1 MKKLLKI
8 LTTIAAVLA
17 AALLMATCKQFI
29 DDPEEF
35 LSYWSSEVVP
45 INFSINESSQ
55 KSNDGAL
62 CIPSAND
69 VTLTIK
75 LRNPKNF
82 TLVTPTSSADAGKI
96 INFPGLST
104 QPEHGTDYT
113 LTKTAPDT
121 LQLTYKE
128 SFLKAHE
135 WSNGGIGPEITLIST
150 DGRKFSKKFSLN
162 IEANTPPPK
171 IGDITIAKTNEVDPH
186 YVLCFTVDAL
196 VMNTTIPGGKLH
208 KDLGLVIAKEGG
220 EPTTIPLPIGSPGFA
235 VVPADGLL
243 PSALQIIDPVPSGI
257 WKVCFKTGTKLT
269 ESTLP
274 QKYTV
279 RLIDRKGLSSAPKEA
294 ETLGYIASGGSSTDA
309 WKNLKQAVESAT
321 SDGGVITVTGN
332 VTATKHLGNNG
343 AISVTTSLTIKGA
356 GLTPVLNA
364 NKNADGKPAHRI
376 FTVENGG
383 ELMLENIT
391 LTAGMATGASTAPLE
406 EKCGGGIF
414 VKEGGK
420 AKLKNCTIKNCK
432 ADKFGGGI
440 CSEGELTLYGG
451 TIGGSL
457 PNANKAMLGGG
468 ICIQKNGSLTLK
480 TTTIS
485 RNEADYGGAI
495 CVRES
500 GSVSMESGSLM
511 TNTASISGG
520 GVDVDDSASFTMTG
534 GEIKTNEANS
544 GGGGVYA
551 HSGTFTLSDIASIES
566 NTAKGRNGGGIYV
579 DSTGTLVIK
588 GGSIKLNMATKTT
601 GGVGNGG
608 GVYVYGYGSF
618 KGKLNMIGGS
628 IEGNGAGKEGSNY
641 YGSGGGVYID
651 GGTFTMTGGE
661 IKTNNAKNG
670 GGVALDEGGTLELSG
685 SGKII
690 NNTAAGGGGGIAV
703 LHGTFTMSKG
713 KVIGNTAA
721 QEGGGVYV
729 DANSTFK
736 MHGGTIENNT
746 STLGKGVY
754 VAGGD
759 GTPTMLDANFI
770 MGGEACVGNWVAGT
784 LQDGND
790 VYLGE
795 NLHGGELVSIEIDK
809 DNPITK
815 SKVACITP
823 KSYSPD
829 ETVLMMS
836 DGSTDVGDYNDKFTV
851 TLDGFTQWYVDSNGK
866 LKN

>member
-162 IEANTPPPK
+162 IEANTPPPE
-171 IGDITIAKTNEVDPH
+171 ISDITIAQTNNDRY
-186 YVLCFTVDAL
+186 YVLCFKVDDSA
-196 VMNTTIPGGKLH
+196 MNKSIPGGKLH
-208 KDLGLVIAKEGG
+208 KDLVLVIAKEGG
-220 EPTTIPLPIGSPGFA
+220 ETTTIPLPIGSPGFA
-235 VVPADGLL
+235 VNPADGLL
-243 PSALQIIDPVPSGI
+243 PSALQIIDPVPSGT

-269 ESTLP
+269 ASTLP

-279 RLIDRKGLSSAPKEA
+279 RLIDRKGLSSTPKEA
-294 ETLGYIASGGSSTDA
+294 ETLGYIASGSSATDA
-309 WKNLKQAVESAT
+309 WKNLKQAVESAEA
-321 SDGGVITVTGN
+321 GGVITVMGN
-332 VTATKHLGNNG
+332 VTATHHSNNNG
-343 AISVTTSLTIKGA
+343 AISVTTSLTIKGS
-356 GLTPVLNA
+356 GLATVLNA
-364 NKNADGKPAHRI
+364 NKNTGGKPAHRI
-376 FTVENGG
+376 FTVENNG
-383 ELMLENIT
+383 ELTLENIT
-391 LTAGMATGASTAPLE
+391 LTAGMATGAYTAPLE

-440 CSEGELTLYGG
+440 CSEGELTLDGG
-451 TIGGSL
+451 TIGGFL

-485 RNEADYGGAI
+485 GNEADYGGAI

-608 GVYVYGYGSF
+608 GVYVYGYGDF

-690 NNTAAGGGGGIAV
+690 NNTAADG
-703 LHGTFTMSKG
+703 
-713 KVIGNTAA
+713 
-721 QEGGGVYV
+721 GGGVYV
-729 DANSTFK
+729 DANGTFK

-759 GTPTMLDANFI
+759 GTPAMLDADFI

-815 SKVACITP
+815 SKAACITP
-823 KSYSPD
+823 ESYGVD
-829 ETVLMMS
+829 QTVLMMS
-836 DGSTDVGDYNDKFTV
+836 DGSTDVGAYNDRFTV
-851 TLDGFTQWYVDSNGK
+851 TPDGFTQWYVDSSGK

>member
-17 AALLMATCKQFI
+17 AALFFAGCKQFLE
-29 DDPEEF
+29 DPEEF
-35 LSYWSSEVVP
+35 LGYWSSEVVP
-45 INFSINESSQ
+45 IDFSIDEPYQ
-55 KSNDGAL
+55 MSNDGAL
-62 CIPSAND
+62 CIPSAHD
-69 VTLTIK
+69 VTLKIK
-75 LRNPKNF
+75 LRNPRNF
-82 TLVTPTSSADAGKI
+82 ALIMPTADSDAGRI
-96 INFPGLST
+96 IRFPGLPSDQ
-104 QPEHGTDYT
+104 QPRYGIDYT
-113 LTKTAPDT
+113 FKQTGDMLE
-121 LQLTYKE
+121 LTYKDT
-128 SFLKAHE
+128 FLKAHE
-135 WSNGGIGPEITLIST
+135 WSNGAIGPEITLIST
-150 DGRKFSKKFSLN
+150 DGRIFNKKFSMN
-162 IEANTPPPK
+162 IEANTPPPE
-171 IGDITIAKTNEVDPH
+171 ISDITIARNGEH
-186 YVLCFTVDAL
+186 YVLCFKVQDTD
-196 VMNTTIPGGKLH
+196 MGTIITGGNLH
-208 KDLGLVIAKEGG
+208 KDLGLVITKEGE
-220 EPTTIPLPIGSPGFA
+220 EPKKIPLPIVSSGFA
-235 VVPADGLL
+235 VNPADGLL
-243 PSALQIIDPVPSGI
+243 SLASQIIAPVPLGT
-257 WKVCFKTGTKLT
+257 WKVYFKTDTKLT
-269 ESTLP
+269 ASTLP

-279 RLIDRKGLSSAPKEA
+279 RLIDRKGLSSTPKEA
-294 ETLGYIASGGSSTDA
+294 ETLGYIASGSSATDA
-309 WKNLKQAVESAT
+309 WKNLKQAVESAEA
-321 SDGGVITVTGN
+321 GGVITVMGEVKATNATGN
-332 VTATKHLGNNG
+332 YG
-343 AISVTTSLTIKGA
+343 AISVKRKITIRRG
-356 GLTPVLNA
+356 GGMTCELNA
-364 NKNADGKPAHRI
+364 DKNNSSKPKHRI

-440 CSEGELTLYGG
+440 CSEGELTLDGG

-520 GVDVDDSASFTMTG
+520 GVDVDDSASFKMTG

-608 GVYVYGYGSF
+608 GVYVYGYGNF

-690 NNTAAGGGGGIAV
+690 NNTAADGGGGV
-703 LHGTFTMSKG
+703 C
-713 KVIGNTAA
+713 
-721 QEGGGVYV
+721 V
-729 DANSTFK
+729 DANGTFK

-759 GTPTMLDANFI
+759 GTPAMLDADFI
-770 MGGEACVGNWVAGT
+770 MGGEACVGEWENGT

-790 VYLGE
+790 VYLGK
-795 NLHGGELVSIEIDK
+795 NSMSDYLVKIEIDK
-809 DNPITK
+809 SEPIAK
-815 SKVACITP
+815 PKAACITP
-823 KSYSPD
+823 ESYGVD
-829 ETVLMMS
+829 QTVLMMS
-836 DGSTDVGDYNDKFTV
+836 DGSTDVGAYNGRFTV
-851 TLDGFTQWYVDSNGK
+851 TPEDLGSGNTQNWKVGK
-866 LKN
+866 KGLLEKQ

>member
-1 MKKLLKI
+1 M
-8 LTTIAAVLA
+8 
-17 AALLMATCKQFI
+17 
-29 DDPEEF
+29 
-35 LSYWSSEVVP
+35 
-45 INFSINESSQ
+45 
-55 KSNDGAL
+55 
-62 CIPSAND
+62 
-69 VTLTIK
+69 
-75 LRNPKNF
+75 RNPKNF

-135 WSNGGIGPEITLIST
+135 WSNGAIGPEITLIST

-162 IEANTPPPK
+162 IEANTPPPE
-171 IGDITIAKTNEVDPH
+171 ISDITIARNGEH
-186 YVLCFTVDAL
+186 YVLCFKVKDTD
-196 VMNTTIPGGKLH
+196 MGTTIEGENLH
-208 KDLGLVIAKEGG
+208 NDLGLVITKEGG
-220 EPTTIPLPIGSPGFA
+220 EPTTIPLPIGSSGFA
-235 VVPADGLL
+235 VDSGAGLL
-243 PSALQIIDPVPSGI
+243 LSASPIIDPVPSGT
-257 WKVCFKTGTKLT
+257 WKVYFKTGTKLT
-269 ESTLP
+269 ASTLP

-279 RLIDRKGLSSAPKEA
+279 RLIDRKGLSSTPKEA
-294 ETLGYIASGGSSTDA
+294 ETLGYIASGSSSTDA
-309 WKNLKQAVESAT
+309 WKNLKTAVENAEA
-321 SDGGVITVTGN
+321 GGVITVMGN
-332 VTATKHLGNNG
+332 VTATNHSGNYG
-343 AISVTTSLTIKGA
+343 AISVTTSLTIKGS
-356 GLTPVLNA
+356 GLAPVLNA
-364 NKNADGKPAHRI
+364 NSNHTGTPPGDAPSPPHRI

-383 ELMLENIT
+383 KLTLENIT
-391 LTAGMATGASTAPLE
+391 LTDGMATGTPTAPLE

-414 VKEGGK
+414 VKAGCK

-440 CSEGELTLYGG
+440 CSEGELTLDGG

-457 PNANKAMLGGG
+457 SNANKAMLGGG

-485 RNEADYGGAI
+485 GNEADYGGAI

-544 GGGGVYA
+544 DGGGVYA
-551 HSGTFTLSDIASIES
+551 HSGTFTLSGIASIES

-608 GVYVYGYGSF
+608 GVYVYGYGDL

-641 YGSGGGVYID
+641 YGSGDGVYID
-651 GGTFTMTGGE
+651 GGTFTMTGDE

-670 GGVALDEGGTLELSG
+670 GDGVALDKGGTLELSG

-690 NNTAAGGGGGIAV
+690 NNTANN
-703 LHGTFTMSKG
+703 
-713 KVIGNTAA
+713 IGF
-721 QEGGGVYV
+721 GGGVYV
-729 DANSTFK
+729 GVNGTFK

-754 VAGGD
+754 VQGSTGGMYID
-759 GTPTMLDANFI
+759 GEFI
-770 MGGEACVGNWVAGT
+770 MGGMKPV
-784 LQDGND
+784 
-790 VYLGE
+790 
-795 NLHGGELVSIEIDK
+795 
-809 DNPITK
+809 
-815 SKVACITP
+815 
-823 KSYSPD
+823 
-829 ETVLMMS
+829 
-836 DGSTDVGDYNDKFTV
+836 
-851 TLDGFTQWYVDSNGK
+851 
-866 LKN
+866 